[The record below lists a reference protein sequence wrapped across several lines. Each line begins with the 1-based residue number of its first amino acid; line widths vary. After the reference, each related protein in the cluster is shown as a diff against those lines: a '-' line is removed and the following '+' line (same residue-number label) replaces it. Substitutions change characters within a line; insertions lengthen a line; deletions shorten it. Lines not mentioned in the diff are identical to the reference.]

1 MLSMT
6 GYGFAEGNEESVDIT
21 VEIKSVNNR
30 YCDIN
35 VKMPYFLNPYEKE
48 IKTLVLKKTAR
59 GKIDVNILI
68 RDNDPNYDIT
78 SNVNLAAKYKTCY
91 EEVAKALRLPD
102 EVRLSY
108 FLKSDG
114 VFIIKDNRDGARFY
128 RLLKKYLES
137 ALKQF
142 YDSRLIEGKETER
155 HILECVDIIDDNLTA
170 VKKEAKEFSKEYEEK
185 LRDRIKELLDSSID
199 DTRILME
206 AAIIATKT
214 DVEEEIERLS
224 SHIKQ
229 FKKECKKKDG
239 VGRKLDF
246 ISQEMNREIN
256 TIGSKAN
263 SIKISENVIEMKTQ
277 LEKIKEQIRNV
288 E

>member
-6 GYGFAEGNEESVDIT
+6 GYGFSEGNEESVDIT

-48 IKTLVLKKTAR
+48 IKNLVLKKTVR
-59 GKIDVNILI
+59 GKVDVNILI

-78 SNVNLAAKYKTCY
+78 GNINLASKYKDCY
-91 EEVAKALRLPD
+91 EKVAKGLGLND

-114 VFIIKDNRDGARFY
+114 VFIIKDNRDGERFY
-128 RLLKKYLES
+128 KLLKKYLES

-142 YDSRLIEGKETER
+142 YDARQTEGKETER
-155 HILECVDIIDDNLTA
+155 HILECLDIIDENLSV
-170 VKKEAKEFSKEYEEK
+170 VKKESKEFSKEYEEK
-185 LRDRIKELLDSSID
+185 LRERIKDLLESNID

-214 DVEEEIERLS
+214 DIAEEMERLA

-229 FKKECKKKDG
+229 FKKECKKKEA

-256 TIGSKAN
+256 TIGSKAS

-277 LEKIKEQIRNV
+277 LEKIKEQIRNI